1 MALSHVVAIVSINPN
16 YQPDTHTKFFGISDY
31 FFTGDTGPTP
41 SWGKNW
47 GHFWGES
54 PLQFEKKK
62 TLPMWSYDGSWRFL
76 KDPYFLKFT
85 CFFNKTAPPA
95 RQEIMS

>member
-31 FFTGDTGPTP
+31 FFTRDTGPPLRLEEKIGDISGGNPP
-41 SWGKNW
+41 SSL
-47 GHFWGES
+47 E
-54 PLQFEKKK
+54 KK